1 MKTCKPY
8 RLKKKG
14 NYWYY
19 KTETMK
25 SFWTTGERTKTK
37 AEQVVIGLIKSNK
50 AGKTKYSFKEY
61 SEPYFIWDRCPHATR
76 LRAEGKRIGEGYCK
90 AQRRVLERYV
100 FPSGLANKAI
110 GDITRGDILDF
121 RNGLVKNGVSGN
133 MIDRTMKA
141 IKVILGEA
149 EYRQDIPF
157 NPASKISKSSTKE
170 NKEAAIFT
178 LEQLQALFS
187 NPDKTKAWKMPA
199 DYICFLIA
207 SCTGMRRGEILALRW
222 GNVHLDRQYIHIKDA
237 WKDGWTHIGDTKS
250 GKERDVVMPAILVEC
265 LRRYYQTTPY
275 NKPEDFVVCKEDGT
289 AYSQQRWYKAF
300 NRALEAVGIPKPKDK
315 HLKPHSFRHTL
326 NTLLRNSGENPM
338 IIRDMLGWADEGIQN
353 HYTHNDI
360 PSLSAN
366 GLIADVISPAITVN
380 ELG

>member
-1 MKTCKPY
+1 MGRTRMLF
-8 RLKKKG
+8 RLKKRG
-14 NYWYY
+14 NVWYY
-19 KTETMK
+19 KTEDMENFK
-25 SFWTTGERTKTK
+25 STGLTSKTK
-37 AEQVVIGLIKSNK
+37 AEKEVMNFIKNGIVEK
-50 AGKTKYSFKEY
+50 KKLLFKEY
-61 SEPYFIWDRCPHATR
+61 AEPFFIYDKCPHVAR
-76 LRAEGKRIGEGYCK
+76 LKAEGKRIGEGYCK
-90 AQRRVLERYV
+90 KQRRALEKYVLSTK
-100 FPSGLANKAI
+100 FADKPIA
-110 GDITRGDILDF
+110 DITRGNILDL
-121 RNGLVKNGVSGN
+121 RDNLIKQGLSGN
-133 MIDRTMKA
+133 IINRVLKA
-141 IKVILGEA
+141 IKVIFSEA
-149 EYRQDIPF
+149 FYREEILY
-157 NPASKISKSSTKE
+157 NPASGIGNVKTE
-170 NKEAAIFT
+170 NKEASVFT
-178 LEQLQALFS
+178 IKQLQALFS
-187 NPDKTKAWKMPA
+187 NPEESLAWRTPA

-250 GKERDVVMPAILVEC
+250 GKERDVVMPAILAEC
-265 LRRYYQTTPY
+265 LRRYYQATPY

-380 ELG
+380 ELD